1 MVSPLDGAPIAIDC
15 ARTVDA
21 LRTVRATNAKEIGF
35 MGMNDDDDG
44 LELY

>member
-1 MVSPLDGAPIAIDC
+1 MVSPLVGAPIAIDW
-15 ARTVDA
+15 ARPVDA
-21 LRTVRATNAKEIGF
+21 LRTVRATNVKEMSF